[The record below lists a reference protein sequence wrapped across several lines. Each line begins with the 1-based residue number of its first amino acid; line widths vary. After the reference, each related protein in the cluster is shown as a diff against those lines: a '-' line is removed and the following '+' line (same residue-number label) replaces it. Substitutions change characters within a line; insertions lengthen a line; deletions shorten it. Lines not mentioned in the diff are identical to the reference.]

1 MRLRPSNPEL
11 VRVVNLLKRR
21 ANETG
26 SPIWDDVAERLGG
39 SKHSRVSV
47 NISRIN
53 RHSSEGETV
62 VVPGKVLGAG
72 VLDHA
77 VHVAAFGFSG
87 QAREKIRG
95 ANGECLTL
103 SELVDR
109 NATGVGV
116 KIIG

>member
-1 MRLRPSNPEL
+1 MRLRTSNPEL
-11 VRVVNLLKRR
+11 VRVIKFLKRK

-26 SPIWDDVAERLGG
+26 SPIWDDVAERLGR
-39 SKHSRVSV
+39 SRHGRVCA

-53 RHSSEGETV
+53 RHTAEGETV

-72 VLDHA
+72 VLDHV
-77 VHVAAFGFSG
+77 VHVAAFKFSKL
-87 QAREKIRG
+87 AEEKIKR
-95 ANGECLTL
+95 AKGECLTI

-109 NATGVGV
+109 NVTGAGV